1 MTVIQRGVA
10 IRHLAFLFY
19 IRKYRQISKNML
31 IDVYK
36 RLIESSE
43 KVCICGLF

>member
-19 IRKYRQISKNML
+19 IRKYGQISKNML
-31 IDVYK
+31 IYAV
-36 RLIESSE
+36 SE
-43 KVCICGLF
+43 MPEALVC